1 MSVQKTDI
9 KHLYFDRTRYYSI
22 EFDLEKIKTCNQ
34 IYEELKNEIDKQ
46 IQTLYKNIKGLK
58 FKFIMVYSK
67 LNGKYDNNTLTE
79 IKIDRE
85 FILTDLMQ
93 SNQYSLYYL
102 PISDYDIKRNI
113 SKEKFGGKNEIKNL
127 ANKDLEN
134 YLYNEGIY
142 YFDKATAQFI
152 YGKGYVD
159 EQKIIINAKK
169 INVEI
174 LIDQIKK
181 EEYFENTI
189 PFSLQV
195 FNTKCPNYIFEIRQ
209 NNTTHIF
216 GLYKQKSYLY
226 WKNSISSA
234 RIKNKNRSIDNKF
247 NVDISDNT
255 YLLYFNCNSIP
266 LKCQVINQILENPE
280 KRRIFFEAFDDK
292 KLSDIAT
299 NIFHYKIN
307 LKNNEFIGALA
318 CLKQINFYSDFN
330 NVENEK
336 EKEAEIKKYKNIFTE
351 ERIENFKAILTKVNE
366 LFSKSINESDNLN
379 NNLKEILKPDLFDSL
394 YVKIYD
400 LYILPFFQKFKKIL
414 KTEYNYN
421 QKPPVVK
428 KLHLLLAKYTINHF
442 DLKEIYKFNCLC
454 NNNSLDIDNNNNI
467 NDNIKNSINDSSG
480 DNIKNN
486 KKNS

>member
-1 MSVQKTDI
+1 MSVPKTDI
-9 KHLYFDRTRYYSI
+9 KQLYFDRTRYYYI
-22 EFDLEKIKTCNQ
+22 EFDLEKVKTCNQ
-34 IYEELKNEIDKQ
+34 IYKELKNEIDKKIQ
-46 IQTLYKNIKGLK
+46 ILYKNKEGLN

-67 LNGKYDNNTLTE
+67 FNSKYDNNTLTE
-79 IKIDRE
+79 IKIDRS

-93 SNQYSLYYL
+93 SNQYTLYYL
-102 PISDYDIKRNI
+102 PIKNEDIKRKI
-113 SKEKFGGKNEIKNL
+113 SKEKFSGKNEIKNFIK
-127 ANKDLEN
+127 KDIEN

-159 EQKIIINAKK
+159 EQKILINTKK
-169 INVEI
+169 NNVEV

-181 EEYFENTI
+181 EDYFENQI
-189 PFSLQV
+189 PLSLQV

-216 GLYKQKSYLY
+216 GLYKQKSFLY

-247 NVDISDNT
+247 NVDIRDNT
-255 YLLYFNCNSIP
+255 YFLYFNFNSIP
-266 LKCQVINQILENPE
+266 GKCQVINQILENPE
-280 KRRIFFEAFDDK
+280 KRRIFFEDFDDK
-292 KLSDIAT
+292 KLADIAI
-299 NIFHYKIN
+299 NIFQYKIY

-336 EKEAEIKKYKNIFTE
+336 EKEAEIEKYKNIFTE
-351 ERIENFKAILTKVNE
+351 ERIENFKVILAKVNE
-366 LFSKSINESDNLN
+366 LFSKSINESENLN
-379 NNLKEILKPDLFDSL
+379 KNLKEILKPDLFD
-394 YVKIYD
+394 D
-400 LYILPFFQKFKKIL
+400 LFKKIYELYISKFFEKFKITL
-414 KTEYNYN
+414 KKEYNYN

-428 KLHLLLAKYTINHF
+428 KMHLLLAKYTINHF
-442 DLKEIYKFNCLC
+442 DLKQIDKFNCLC
-454 NNNSLDIDNNNNI
+454 SNNNLDIDNNNNM
-467 NDNIKNSINDSSG
+467 NDNNKNSINDSSG

>member
-169 INVEI
+169 
-174 LIDQIKK
+174 
-181 EEYFENTI
+181 
-189 PFSLQV
+189 
-195 FNTKCPNYIFEIRQ
+195 
-209 NNTTHIF
+209 
-216 GLYKQKSYLY
+216 
-226 WKNSISSA
+226 
-234 RIKNKNRSIDNKF
+234 
-247 NVDISDNT
+247 
-255 YLLYFNCNSIP
+255 
-266 LKCQVINQILENPE
+266 
-280 KRRIFFEAFDDK
+280 
-292 KLSDIAT
+292 
-299 NIFHYKIN
+299 
-307 LKNNEFIGALA
+307 
-318 CLKQINFYSDFN
+318 
-330 NVENEK
+330 
-336 EKEAEIKKYKNIFTE
+336 
-351 ERIENFKAILTKVNE
+351 
-366 LFSKSINESDNLN
+366 
-379 NNLKEILKPDLFDSL
+379 
-394 YVKIYD
+394 
-400 LYILPFFQKFKKIL
+400 
-414 KTEYNYN
+414 
-421 QKPPVVK
+421 
-428 KLHLLLAKYTINHF
+428 
-442 DLKEIYKFNCLC
+442 
-454 NNNSLDIDNNNNI
+454 
-467 NDNIKNSINDSSG
+467 
-480 DNIKNN
+480 
-486 KKNS
+486 